1 MKNVTSHLLVFQLV
15 RSDWGF
21 PSCLLRTLNQFDR
34 AATSRVRTQGW
45 GGWVGVSF
53 EYTSVRL
60 YFMITNIYVF
70 FILFLFSDNQ
80 SNFLYFQAALQL
92 SIFYRYRVG
101 VTVQSWQIW
110 KNLAI
115 FGFSAQVVKLKILT
129 SLSHLIQMSKIN
141 WGRSLGKLF
150 SIFSNMNSMW
160 RQM

>member
-1 MKNVTSHLLVFQLV
+1 MCVFWYRYLFVYSNEIIFAEENKQSYKVAPL
-15 RSDWGF
+15 
-21 PSCLLRTLNQFDR
+21 
-34 AATSRVRTQGW
+34 
-45 GGWVGVSF
+45 
-53 EYTSVRL
+53 L
-60 YFMITNIYVF
+60 YFMITNIYNEL

-115 FGFSAQVVKLKILT
+115 FGCSAQVVKLKILT